1 MKKIIVLAYQISPI
15 RGSEYSVAWNYVSEM
30 SKDNELVVFY
40 GASGDHMGDLE
51 LPKEALVKIPDSNFR
66 LIGIKPN
73 IFARLINLL
82 NKSGLFTFSFYVAYR
97 IWQWQVYNRVNLL
110 IKNEQFDIMHFLNPI
125 GYREPGYLWKIDLP
139 YIWGPISGISNRP
152 IQLIK
157 KLTIIE
163 KLFFIFRNMINTL
176 QFKYNIRLKKAIQ
189 RTDLLLTA
197 TTENQKLIEEY
208 YHKQSIYLPEN
219 AIINSS
225 IINPLRTINL
235 KQNDIIKIL
244 WIGRI
249 DANKSLII
257 LIEALSRI
265 NLGNYHL
272 HVVGDGQKKNAMQ
285 KMSEKLQLQNMITWH
300 GQIPRTDVFN
310 ILKSS
315 HLHIITSLG
324 EGNPT
329 TIWEAMSCGIPTIS
343 LNHCGMKDVIC
354 EKCGLKIDIVSY
366 DQVVDDLS
374 KALLDLLNNPE
385 KINLLSHGV
394 NNCIDNFTWEKRRN
408 LFNQFYNIAI
418 ENWKMKKV
426 LV

>member
-30 SKDNELVVFY
+30 SKENELVVFY
-40 GASGDHMGDLE
+40 GASGDHMGDLD
-51 LPKEALVKIPDSNFR
+51 LPKEALITKPHSNFR

-73 IFARLINLL
+73 VFARTVNLL

-110 IKNEQFDIMHFLNPI
+110 IKNEQFDIIHFLNPI

-152 IQLIK
+152 KQLIK

-219 AIINSS
+219 AITNSS

-235 KQNDIIKIL
+235 NQNDIIKIL

-272 HVVGDGQKKNAMQ
+272 HM
-285 KMSEKLQLQNMITWH
+285 
-300 GQIPRTDVFN
+300 
-310 ILKSS
+310 
-315 HLHIITSLG
+315 
-324 EGNPT
+324 
-329 TIWEAMSCGIPTIS
+329 
-343 LNHCGMKDVIC
+343 
-354 EKCGLKIDIVSY
+354 
-366 DQVVDDLS
+366 
-374 KALLDLLNNPE
+374 
-385 KINLLSHGV
+385 
-394 NNCIDNFTWEKRRN
+394 
-408 LFNQFYNIAI
+408 
-418 ENWKMKKV
+418 
-426 LV
+426 